1 MIEIE
6 ENVRVYGLDEREV
19 SQLGMELEREGLRY
33 RFSDDRTLKY
43 IEDEKGL
50 VLGINPLAETFF
62 GSMYVSLD
70 PVLNK
75 IFSESKVNVIVEACT
90 EKRK

>member
-43 IEDEKGL
+43 
-50 VLGINPLAETFF
+50 
-62 GSMYVSLD
+62 
-70 PVLNK
+70 
-75 IFSESKVNVIVEACT
+75 
-90 EKRK
+90 